1 MDEERAADILEHMS
15 PDEAADVLGDLPEA
29 KAEDLLNRMEDDEQL
44 DVAELLPYAD
54 DTAGGLMTTE
64 FVTVP
69 RDLTVGDALARLRE
83 MAETPNMMYY
93 LYVVATEGSWSLEG
107 VIALRSLIL
116 ADSSAPLE
124 RVMRSDIQVAHPDD
138 DAAEV
143 AQKIAEYNLLAL
155 PVVDEAGDILGIV
168 TVDDAIEIL
177 LPRGWRQRLPKL
189 LG

>member
-1 MDEERAADILEHMS
+1 
-15 PDEAADVLGDLPEA
+15 
-29 KAEDLLNRMEDDEQL
+29 
-44 DVAELLPYAD
+44 
-54 DTAGGLMTTE
+54 
-64 FVTVP
+64 
-69 RDLTVGDALARLRE
+69 
-83 MAETPNMMYY
+83 
-93 LYVVATEGSWSLEG
+93 
-107 VIALRSLIL
+107 LIL

-124 RVMRSDIQVAHPDD
+124 RVMRSDLQVAHAND

-177 LPRGWRQRLPKL
+177 LPKDWRQRLPKL